1 MLVYCCAEGL
11 LPKSISRGSWLVVG
25 NISLVVV
32 CTLLY
37 NCGRVQLIVVAGDS
51 KLIVVFTGLSSCGE
65 GISVLEVVGS
75 SLFVSGSTYQY
86 ARELRSPLKGD
97 SRSCRDESEGSSRVL
112 VRVSF
117 LIVVGFPI

>member
-1 MLVYCCAEGL
+1 MLVYCCADGL

-65 GISVLEVVGS
+65 GISVLEIVGS

-86 ARELRSPLKGD
+86 AAEAQD
-97 SRSCRDESEGSSRVL
+97 SSKRGQWILSR
-112 VRVSF
+112 
-117 LIVVGFPI
+117 

>member
-1 MLVYCCAEGL
+1 MA
-11 LPKSISRGSWLVVG
+11 W
-25 NISLVVV
+25 
-32 CTLLY
+32 
-37 NCGRVQLIVVAGDS
+37 DS
-51 KLIVVFTGLSSCGE
+51 KLIVVFKRLLHCGE

-75 SLFVSGSTYQY
+75 SLLVSGSTYQY